1 MQWVQWSLTLNHYRL
16 FIWDEKSRKSTIQAW
31 KKYATFFEIIVF
43 DTSANQLK
51 DALPE
56 LRHLLTPFSQIHRSW
71 ISVLLALALKNS
83 STSIQATAYELILS
97 LQWQQL
103 EFFTEGED
111 MFLIGTFSVISLC
124 FTLAKVLTISF

>member
-1 MQWVQWSLTLNHYRL
+1 MYYSLLPSYCRLIHSLQRSPILIYYRH
-16 FIWDEKSRKSTIQAW
+16 FTWDEKSRESAIQAW
-31 KKYATFFEIIVF
+31 KKYATLFEIIVF

-56 LRHLLTPFSQIHRSW
+56 LRRLLTPSQIHRSW

-97 LQWQQL
+97 LPWQQL
-103 EFFTEGED
+103 EFLTEGED
-111 MFLIGTFSVISLC
+111 MFLTGLWSVR
-124 FTLAKVLTISF
+124 

>member
-1 MQWVQWSLTLNHYRL
+1 MSMHLSLLLGLVVTNSQSLRY
-16 FIWDEKSRKSTIQAW
+16 FIWNEKSCESTIKAW
-31 KKYATFFEIIVF
+31 KKYATLFEIIVF

-56 LRHLLTPFSQIHRSW
+56 LRRFLTPSSQIHRSW

-83 STSIQATAYELILS
+83 STSIQATAYELMLS

-103 EFFTEGED
+103 EFFTDGED
-111 MFLIGTFSVISLC
+111 MFLIGSFSD
-124 FTLAKVLTISF
+124 TL